1 MSKSEANK
9 KVISLV
15 VPLYNEETNLKL
27 LHKALDK
34 AVAKLPYRFEMIFI
48 DDGSIDGSGEELR
61 KLATKDN
68 RIKIIEFVRNFGKE
82 VATTAGLNHA
92 QGAAAILIDADL
104 QHPPDLIPEFVE
116 KWKAGA
122 EVVVGVRRGKEHTSW
137 LKSLAGRWFYRI
149 LNAMSPT
156 KVIPMATD
164 YRLLDRA
171 VIDEFNRF
179 TEHSRMTRGL
189 IDWLGFRRDFV
200 YFEAAKRQH
209 GQAKYSFRKLFGLAV
224 QSFVALS
231 LFPLKAAGYAGVIIT
246 LMSGFFGL
254 FILINNYALDDPW
267 HLNFSGSAILA
278 VIILFMVGVILMAL
292 GLMALYI
299 AHIHAEVA
307 NRPLYVVRKSKE
319 SK

>member
-200 YFEAAKRQH
+200 YFEAAKRQY

-254 FILINNYALDDPW
+254 FILINKYALNDPW